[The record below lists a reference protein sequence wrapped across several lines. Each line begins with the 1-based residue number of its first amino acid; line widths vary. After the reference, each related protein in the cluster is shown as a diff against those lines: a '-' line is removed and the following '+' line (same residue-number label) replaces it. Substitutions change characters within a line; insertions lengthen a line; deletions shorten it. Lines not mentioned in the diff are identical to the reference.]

1 MSSELPTLQ
10 ITANGVQRTYPLCL
24 DRYRI
29 GRSTKADIQL
39 SDYRVSRCQAIL
51 FREPQGRCLLVDGT
65 GKTGSRNGTFV
76 NGVRIKRR
84 VLEDQD
90 VLFLGSPGVTAQILL
105 PHRLAEASEDPLAGE
120 FLLPDE
126 VPTEIGVGLGP
137 VESPSDRI
145 HWSLLKEFQGHGSR

>member
-10 ITANGVQRTYPLCL
+10 ITHNSVQRNYPLCL

-29 GRSTKADIQL
+29 GRSAKADIHL
-39 SDYRVSRCQAIL
+39 SDYRVSRLQAIL
-51 FREPQGRCLLVDGT
+51 FCDSQGRRCWIVDGN

-76 NGVRIKRR
+76 NGVRIRRR

-105 PHRLAEASEDPLAGE
+105 PQRVIETGEGEDPLAGE

-126 VPTEIGVGLGP
+126 VPTEIGIGS
-137 VESPSDRI
+137 ESHRFPHDRI
-145 HWSLLKEFQGHGSR
+145 HWSLLKEF